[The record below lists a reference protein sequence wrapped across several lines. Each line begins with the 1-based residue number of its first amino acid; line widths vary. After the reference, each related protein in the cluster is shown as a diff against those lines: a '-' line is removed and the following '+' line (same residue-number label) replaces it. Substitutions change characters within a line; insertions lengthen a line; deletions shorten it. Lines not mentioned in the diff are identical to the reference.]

1 MSHRV
6 LLADDHAIVRNG
18 IKHILIQEGFA
29 VVGEASNGREAVQM
43 TKGLLPDV
51 AILDFSMP
59 LLNGIDAARQ
69 IREVAPRTKTL
80 LLTMYKDES
89 YVLRALRAGINGYVV
104 KTQAAPDLV
113 EAIRSILHGGLYLSP
128 VISESVVKAA
138 LIQNERELDPLTP
151 REREVLQ
158 LIAEGKSNKQI
169 SRELEMSV
177 KTVDSHRRNLM
188 VKLDIHETAGLVRY
202 AIRTGLI
209 TP

>member
-18 IKHILIQEGFA
+18 IKHILIQEGFV

-43 TKGLLPDV
+43 TKELLPDV

-104 KTQAAPDLV
+104 KTQAAPALV

-158 LIAEGKSNKQI
+158 LIAEGKSNKEI

>member
-18 IKHILIQEGFA
+18 IKHILTQEGFV

-43 TKGLLPDV
+43 TRELLPDV

-69 IREVAPRTKTL
+69 IREVSPRTKTL
-80 LLTMYKDES
+80 LLTMYKDET
-89 YVLRALRAGINGYVV
+89 YVIRALRAGINGYVV
-104 KTQAAPDLV
+104 KTQAAPELV
-113 EAIRSILHGGLYLSP
+113 EAVRSVLHGGLYLSP

-169 SRELEMSV
+169 SRDLDMSV

-209 TP
+209 SP

>member
-18 IKHILIQEGFA
+18 IKHILVQEGFTI
-29 VVGEASNGREAVQM
+29 VGEAANGRDAVRM
-43 TKGLLPDV
+43 TKELHPDIAV
-51 AILDFSMP
+51 LDFSMP

-69 IREVAPRTKTL
+69 IRDVSPRTKTL
-80 LLTMYKDES
+80 LLTMYKDEP
-89 YVLRALRAGINGYVV
+89 YVLRALRAGINGYVL
-104 KTQAAPDLV
+104 KTQAAADLV
-113 EAIRSILHGGLYLSP
+113 EAIRSVVHGGLYLSP

-138 LIQNERELDPLTP
+138 LVQNERELDPLTP

-169 SRELEMSV
+169 SQDLGMSV

-202 AIRTGLI
+202 AIRSGLI
-209 TP
+209 SP

>member
-18 IKHILIQEGFA
+18 IKHILVQEGFS
-29 VVGEASNGREAVQM
+29 VVGEASNGRDAVQM
-43 TKGLLPDV
+43 TKELVPDV

-69 IREVAPRTKTL
+69 IRDVSPRTKIL
-80 LLTMYKDES
+80 LLTMYKDEP
-89 YVLRALRAGINGYVV
+89 YVLRALRAGINGYVL
-104 KTQAAPDLV
+104 KTQAVADLV
-113 EAIRSILHGGLYLSP
+113 QAIRSILHGGLYLSP

-138 LIQNERELDPLTP
+138 LTQSNQELDPLTP

-169 SRELEMSV
+169 SQDLGMSV

-209 TP
+209 SA

>member
-18 IKHILIQEGFA
+18 IKHILIQEGFV

-202 AIRTGLI
+202 AIRTGVI
-209 TP
+209 SP

>member
-18 IKHILIQEGFA
+18 IKHILIQEGFV

>member
-1 MSHRV
+1 MSYRI

-18 IKHILIQEGFA
+18 IKHILIQQGFT
-29 VVGEASNGREAVQM
+29 VIGEASNGRDAVQM
-43 TKGLLPDV
+43 TKDLIPDL

-69 IREVAPRTKTL
+69 IREVSPRTKIL
-80 LLTMYKDES
+80 LLTMYEDEP
-89 YVLRALRAGINGYVV
+89 YVLRALRAGVNGYIL
-104 KTQAAPDLV
+104 KTQATADLV
-113 EAIRSILHGGLYLSP
+113 ESIRSIVHGGLYLSP
-128 VISESVVKAA
+128 LISESVVKAA
-138 LIQNERELDPLTP
+138 LVRNEQEWDPLTP

-169 SRELEMSV
+169 SLDLGMSV

-209 TP
+209 DA

>member
-18 IKHILIQEGFA
+18 IKHILVQEGFA
-29 VVGEASNGREAVQM
+29 VVGEAANGRDAVQM
-43 TKGLLPDV
+43 AKELRPDI

-59 LLNGIDAARQ
+59 LLNGIDAAPQ
-69 IREVAPRTKTL
+69 IRDVSPRTKIL
-80 LLTMYKDES
+80 LLTMYKDEP

-104 KTQAAPDLV
+104 KTQAAADLV
-113 EAIRSILHGGLYLSP
+113 EAIRSIVHGGLYLSP

-138 LIQNERELDPLTP
+138 LLRNERELDPLTP

-169 SRELEMSV
+169 SQDLGMSV

-209 TP
+209 SP

>member
-18 IKHILIQEGFA
+18 IKHILVQEGFT
-29 VVGEASNGREAVQM
+29 VVGEAANGRDAVQM
-43 TKGLLPDV
+43 AKELRPDI

-59 LLNGIDAARQ
+59 LLNGIDAAPQ
-69 IREVAPRTKTL
+69 IRDVSPRTKIL
-80 LLTMYKDES
+80 LLTMYKDEA

-104 KTQAAPDLV
+104 KTQAAADLV
-113 EAIRSILHGGLYLSP
+113 EAIRSIVHGGLYLSP

-138 LIQNERELDPLTP
+138 LMRNERELDPLTP

-169 SRELEMSV
+169 SQDLGMSV

-209 TP
+209 SP

>member
-18 IKHILIQEGFA
+18 IKHILTQEGFV

-43 TKGLLPDV
+43 TKELLPDV

-69 IREVAPRTKTL
+69 IREASPRTKTL
-80 LLTMYKDES
+80 LLTMYKDET

-104 KTQAAPDLV
+104 KTQAAPELV

-138 LIQNERELDPLTP
+138 LMHSERELDPLTP

-169 SRELEMSV
+169 SRDLGMSV

-209 TP
+209 SP

>member
-18 IKHILIQEGFA
+18 IKHILTQEGFV
-29 VVGEASNGREAVQM
+29 VVGEASNGRDAVQM
-43 TKGLLPDV
+43 TKELLPDV

-69 IREVAPRTKTL
+69 IREASPRTKTL
-80 LLTMYKDES
+80 LLTMYKDET

-104 KTQAAPDLV
+104 KTQAAPELV

-138 LIQNERELDPLTP
+138 LSQSERELDPLTP

-169 SRELEMSV
+169 SR
-177 KTVDSHRRNLM
+177 
-188 VKLDIHETAGLVRY
+188 
-202 AIRTGLI
+202 
-209 TP
+209 

>member
-1 MSHRV
+1 
-6 LLADDHAIVRNG
+6 
-18 IKHILIQEGFA
+18 
-29 VVGEASNGREAVQM
+29 
-43 TKGLLPDV
+43 
-51 AILDFSMP
+51 MP
-59 LLNGIDAARQ
+59 LLNGIDAAPQ
-69 IREVAPRTKTL
+69 IRDVSPRTKIL
-80 LLTMYKDES
+80 LLTMYKDEA

-104 KTQAAPDLV
+104 KTQAAADLV
-113 EAIRSILHGGLYLSP
+113 EAIRSIVHGGLYLSP

-138 LIQNERELDPLTP
+138 LMRNERELDPLTP

-169 SRELEMSV
+169 SQDLGMSV

-209 TP
+209 SP

>member
-1 MSHRV
+1 MSTRV

-18 IKHILIQEGFA
+18 IRHILVQEGFT
-29 VVGEASNGREAVQM
+29 VVGEAANGRDAVQ
-43 TKGLLPDV
+43 LARELHPDV

-69 IREVAPRTKTL
+69 TRDVSPRTKIL
-80 LLTMYKDES
+80 LLTMYKDEA
-89 YVLRALRAGINGYVV
+89 YVLRALRAGIDGYVV
-104 KTQAAPDLV
+104 KTQAAADLV
-113 EAIRSILHGGLYLSP
+113 EAIRSVIHGGLYLSP

-138 LIQNERELDPLTP
+138 LIRNERELDPLTP

-158 LIAEGKSNKQI
+158 LIAEGKSNKEI
-169 SRELEMSV
+169 SQDLGMSV

-209 TP
+209 NP

>member
-18 IKHILIQEGFA
+18 IKHILVQEGFA
-29 VVGEASNGREAVQM
+29 VVAEAANGRDAVQM
-43 TKGLLPDV
+43 TKEFHPDV
-51 AILDFSMP
+51 AVLDFSMP

-69 IREVAPRTKTL
+69 IRDVSPRTKTL

-89 YVLRALRAGINGYVV
+89 YVLRALRAGINGYVL
-104 KTQAAPDLV
+104 KTQAAADLV
-113 EAIRSILHGGLYLSP
+113 EAIRSIVHGGLYLSP

-138 LIQNERELDPLTP
+138 LSQNQRELDPLTP

-169 SRELEMSV
+169 SQDLGMSV

-209 TP
+209 SP

>member
-1 MSHRV
+1 MSTRV

-18 IKHILIQEGFA
+18 IKHILVQEGFT
-29 VVGEASNGREAVQM
+29 VVGEAANGRDAVRIA
-43 TKGLLPDV
+43 KEIHPDV

-59 LLNGIDAARQ
+59 LLNGIDAAPQ
-69 IREVAPRTKTL
+69 IRSVSPRTKVL
-80 LLTMYKDES
+80 LLTMYKDEP

-104 KTQAAPDLV
+104 KTQAAADLV
-113 EAIRSILHGGLYLSP
+113 EAIRSIVHGGLYLSP

-138 LIQNERELDPLTP
+138 LLRNERDLDPLTP

-169 SRELEMSV
+169 SQDLGMSV

-209 TP
+209 SP

>member
-1 MSHRV
+1 VSHRV

-18 IKHILIQEGFA
+18 IKHILVQEGFA
-29 VVGEASNGREAVQM
+29 VVGEASNGRDAVKM
-43 TKGLLPDV
+43 SKELLPDV

-69 IREVAPRTKTL
+69 IRDVSPRTKTL
-80 LLTMYKDES
+80 LLTMYKEEP
-89 YVLRALRAGINGYVV
+89 YVLRALRAGINGYVL
-104 KTQAAPDLV
+104 KTQGAADLV
-113 EAIRSILHGGLYLSP
+113 EAIRSIVHGGLYLSP

-138 LIQNERELDPLTP
+138 LTQNQRELDPLTP

-169 SRELEMSV
+169 SQDLGMSV

-209 TP
+209 SA

>member
-18 IKHILIQEGFA
+18 IKHILTQEGFV

-43 TKGLLPDV
+43 TKELLPDV

-69 IREVAPRTKTL
+69 IREASPRTKTL
-80 LLTMYKDES
+80 LLTMYKDET

-104 KTQAAPDLV
+104 KTQAAPELV
-113 EAIRSILHGGLYLSP
+113 EAIRSVLHGGLYLSP

-169 SRELEMSV
+169 SGDLGMSV

-209 TP
+209 SP

>member
-18 IKHILIQEGFA
+18 IKHILTQEGFV

-43 TKGLLPDV
+43 TRELLPDV

-69 IREVAPRTKTL
+69 IREVSPRTKTL
-80 LLTMYKDES
+80 LLTMYKDET

-104 KTQAAPDLV
+104 KTQAAPELV
-113 EAIRSILHGGLYLSP
+113 EAVRSVLHGGLYLSP

-169 SRELEMSV
+169 SRDLEMSV

-209 TP
+209 SP

>member
-18 IKHILIQEGFA
+18 IMYILIQEGFA
-29 VVGEASNGREAVQM
+29 VVGEASNGRDAVQL
-43 TKGLLPDV
+43 TGELFPDV
-51 AILDFSMP
+51 AILDFAMP

-69 IREVAPRTKTL
+69 IHQAAPRTKTL
-80 LLTMYKDES
+80 LLTMYEDEPH
-89 YVLRALRAGINGYVV
+89 VLRALRAGINGYVL
-104 KTQAAPDLV
+104 KSQAVAELV
-113 EAIRSILHGGLYLSP
+113 QAIRSVLHGDLYLSP
-128 VISESVVKAA
+128 AVSESVVKAA
-138 LIQNERELDPLTP
+138 LTQNEQELDPLTP
-151 REREVLQ
+151 KEREVLQ

-169 SRELEMSV
+169 SQELGMSV

-209 TP
+209 DA